1 MGTTSGSLDLE
12 LVKNIALGVSIAAL
26 IGALI
31 LLKIV
36 RSVIGKVISVVVLLA
51 IAIAF
56 FSQRAS
62 IEECAQNVRDQAANG
77 QISTIQCTFFGQDI
91 KVDLPDIK

>member
-1 MGTTSGSLDLE
+1 MESTSGSLDVE
-12 LVKNIALGVSIAAL
+12 LIKNIALGVSIAAL

-31 LLKIV
+31 LMKIV
-36 RSVIGKVISVVVLLA
+36 RSIIGKVISVVILLA
-51 IAIAF
+51 VAIAV
-56 FSQRAS
+56 FSQRAA
-62 IEECAQNVRDQAANG
+62 IDDCAKKVREQASSG